1 MPPRDPYSVDMTT
14 DKEYGLYRIEVTVT
28 VIHGA
33 DSLQEAQAE
42 ANSLRSRLST
52 TASAFLDS
60 TTKITTLEKD

>member
-1 MPPRDPYSVDMTT
+1 MTT
-14 DKEYGLYRIEVTVT
+14 DNEYGLYRIEVTVT

-33 DSLQEAQAE
+33 HGIQEAQAE

-60 TTKITTLEKD
+60 TTQITTVEKD